1 MLLDWES
8 PIAARLEAAGL
19 PVRRASAA
27 DAVDRQAAPVVH
39 VVYAGYSA
47 RDAGVAAS
55 QLTVRWMMV
64 VATRNVR
71 AAAAGADARL
81 EASPMVQTC
90 IEALLGWHPPG
101 AGSPLRLVDAPEP
114 YYEAGYLAIPIVFA
128 ASQVVRQAF
137 DFEQID

>member
-1 MLLDWES
+1 MLLDWEA

-19 PVRRASAA
+19 PVRRATAA

-39 VVYAGYSA
+39 VVYAGYNA

-55 QLTVRWMMV
+55 QLSIRWMAV
-64 VATRNVR
+64 VAARNVR

-81 EASPMVQTC
+81 EAAPMVQAC

-101 AGSPLRLVDAPEP
+101 ASSPLRLVDGPEP
-114 YYEAGYLAIPIVFA
+114 FYEAGYLAIPVVFS
-128 ASQVVRQAF
+128 ASLVLRQAF